1 MNNQYA
7 LIENVILYI
16 SLISLN
22 LDVNE
27 EFIFFGL
34 CIICLCVKWLLMSLD
49 VKITVFKCSTVN

>member
-1 MNNQYA
+1 MNNQYV

-22 LDVNE
+22 LNVNE

-34 CIICLCVKWLLMSLD
+34 CIICLCIKWEIMSLD